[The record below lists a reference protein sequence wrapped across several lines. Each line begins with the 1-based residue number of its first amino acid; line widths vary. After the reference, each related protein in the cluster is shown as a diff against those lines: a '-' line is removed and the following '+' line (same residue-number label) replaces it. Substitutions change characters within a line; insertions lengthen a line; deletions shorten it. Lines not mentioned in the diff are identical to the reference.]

1 MQPLRLSKLKQTE
14 QSGVRDDL
22 PHIANPVRNVWTIA
36 PILWLAHEFL
46 SGAAIIGKLYGMAV
60 GVRVPK
66 LVRRD

>member
-1 MQPLRLSKLKQTE
+1 MGCQLPPTCPAPEGSSHAGPWKQ
-14 QSGVRDDL
+14 R
-22 PHIANPVRNVWTIA
+22 TIA

-60 GVRVPK
+60 RVRVPK